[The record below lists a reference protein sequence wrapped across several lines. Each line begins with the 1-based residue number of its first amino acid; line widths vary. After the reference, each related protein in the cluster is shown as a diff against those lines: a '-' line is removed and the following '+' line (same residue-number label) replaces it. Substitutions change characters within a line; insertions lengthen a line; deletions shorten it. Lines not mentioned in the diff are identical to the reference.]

1 MDKTKM
7 NKNTELVKLE
17 EEECYLI
24 CDLLDYI
31 RQKANAQRLHK
42 IQMIC
47 KELVDY
53 VSDNFEKLDAGHVD
67 RTISQLTGFNTFK
80 YNDLVLAVNMI
91 IRRILVDKMRT
102 QILGKDVLD
111 INKGVEKDD

>member
-7 NKNTELVKLE
+7 NKNIELVKLE

-102 QILGKDVLD
+102 QVLGLPVFD
-111 INKGVEKDD
+111 INKGVNDDD

>member
-1 MDKTKM
+1 MDKTKT
-7 NKNTELVKLE
+7 NKNTEMVKLE

-42 IQMIC
+42 IQLTC
-47 KELVDY
+47 GQLVDY
-53 VSDNFEKLDAGHVD
+53 ITVNFENLDAGHVD

-102 QILGKDVLD
+102 QILSKPVFD
-111 INKGVEKDD
+111 INKGVSHDE

>member
-1 MDKTKM
+1 MDKTET

-31 RQKANAQRLHK
+31 RQKANAQRLYK

-53 VSDNFEKLDAGHVD
+53 VSDNFENLDAGHVD
-67 RTISQLTGFNTFK
+67 RTISQLTGFNMFK

-91 IRRILVDKMRT
+91 IRRILVDKMRK
-102 QILGKDVLD
+102 QILGKPVFD
-111 INKGVEKDD
+111 INKGVNGDD

>member
-1 MDKTKM
+1 MDKAKT
-7 NKNTELVKLE
+7 NKNTEMVKLE

-42 IQMIC
+42 IQLTC
-47 KELVDY
+47 GQLVDY
-53 VSDNFEKLDAGHVD
+53 ITVNFEKLDAGHVD
-67 RTISQLTGFNTFK
+67 RELSQLVGFSTFK

-91 IRRILVDKMRT
+91 IRRIIVDKMRK
-102 QILGKDVLD
+102 QILGKPVFD
-111 INKGVEKDD
+111 INKGVDKDD

>member
-47 KELVDY
+47 KELDDY
-53 VSDNFEKLDAGHVD
+53 VSDNFENLDAGHVD
-67 RTISQLTGFNTFK
+67 RTIAQLTGFNTFK

-91 IRRILVDKMRT
+91 IRRILVDKMRK
-102 QILGKDVLD
+102 QILGKPVFD
-111 INKGVEKDD
+111 INKGVNADD

>member
-1 MDKTKM
+1 MDNTKV
-7 NKNTELVKLE
+7 NKNTEMVKLE

-42 IQMIC
+42 IQMTC
-47 KELVDY
+47 GQLVDY
-53 VSDNFEKLDAGHVD
+53 ISDNFEELDAGHVD
-67 RTISQLTGFNTFK
+67 RAISQLTGFNTFK

-91 IRRILVDKMRT
+91 IRRIIVDKMRK
-102 QILGKDVLD
+102 QILGKPVFD
-111 INKGVEKDD
+111 INKGVTNDD

>member
-24 CDLLDYI
+24 CDLLDYV
-31 RQKANAQRLHK
+31 RGKANAQRLHK

-47 KELVDY
+47 NELVDY
-53 VSDNFEKLDAGHVD
+53 VSDNFENLDVGHVD
-67 RTISQLTGFNTFK
+67 RTIAQLRGFNTFK
-80 YNDLVLAVNMI
+80 YNDLVVAVNMI
-91 IRRILVDKMRT
+91 IRRILVDKMRK
-102 QILGKDVLD
+102 QILGKQVFD
-111 INKGVEKDD
+111 INKGVSRDE

>member
-1 MDKTKM
+1 MDKTKT

-42 IQMIC
+42 IQMTC
-47 KELVDY
+47 KRMVDY
-53 VSDNFEKLDAGHVD
+53 VSDNFEELDAGHVD
-67 RTISQLTGFNTFK
+67 RIISQLTGFNTFK

-91 IRRILVDKMRT
+91 IRRILVDKMRK
-102 QILGKDVLD
+102 QILGKQVFD
-111 INKGVEKDD
+111 INKGVNADD

>member
-53 VSDNFEKLDAGHVD
+53 VSDNFEKLD
-67 RTISQLTGFNTFK
+67 TISQLTGFNTFK

>member
-1 MDKTKM
+1 MDKAKM

-17 EEECYLI
+17 EEECYLV

-31 RQKANAQRLHK
+31 KQKANAQRLYK
-42 IQMIC
+42 IQLNCSNLI
-47 KELVDY
+47 DY
-53 VSDNFEKLDAGHVD
+53 ITNHFNDLDVGHVD
-67 RTISQLTGFNTFK
+67 RIIARLSGFQAFK

-102 QILGKDVLD
+102 QILGKQVFD
-111 INKGVEKDD
+111 INKGVNKDD

>member
-7 NKNTELVKLE
+7 NKNTELIKLE

-42 IQMIC
+42 IQLAC
-47 KELVDY
+47 GQLVDY
-53 VSDNFEKLDAGHVD
+53 ISDNFEELDAGHVD
-67 RTISQLTGFNTFK
+67 RTITQLTGFNTFK
-80 YNDLVLAVNMI
+80 YNDLVLAANMI
-91 IRRILVDKMRT
+91 IRRILVDKMRS
-102 QILGKDVLD
+102 QILGKPVFD
-111 INKGVEKDD
+111 INKGVSEDE

>member
-1 MDKTKM
+1 MDKAKT
-7 NKNTELVKLE
+7 NKNTEFVTLD

-31 RQKANAQRLHK
+31 KQKANAQRLHK
-42 IQMIC
+42 IQLNCGKLI
-47 KELVDY
+47 EY
-53 VSDNFEKLDAGHVD
+53 ISSNFDDLDVGHVD

-91 IRRILVDKMRT
+91 IRRILVDKMRK
-102 QILGKDVLD
+102 QILGKPVFD
-111 INKGVEKDD
+111 INKGVTDDD

>member
-1 MDKTKM
+1 MDKTKT
-7 NKNTELVKLE
+7 NKNTELIKLK

-42 IQMIC
+42 IQLTC
-47 KELVDY
+47 SQLVDY
-53 VSDNFEKLDAGHVD
+53 ISDNFEDLDAGHVD

-91 IRRILVDKMRT
+91 IRRIIVDKMRN
-102 QILGKDVLD
+102 QILGKSVFD
-111 INKGVEKDD
+111 INKGVNHDE

>member
-1 MDKTKM
+1 MTQQNI

-31 RQKANAQRLHK
+31 KQKANAQRLHK
-42 IQMIC
+42 IQMTC
-47 KELVDY
+47 KNLIDY
-53 VSDNFEKLDAGHVD
+53 ISDNFENLDAGHVD

-91 IRRILVDKMRT
+91 IRRILVDKMRK
-102 QILGKDVLD
+102 QILGKPVFD
-111 INKGVEKDD
+111 INKGVSHDE

>member
-7 NKNTELVKLE
+7 NKNIELVKLE

-102 QILGKDVLD
+102 QVLGLPVFD
-111 INKGVEKDD
+111 INKGVSHDE

>member
-1 MDKTKM
+1 MDKTKT

-24 CDLLDYI
+24 CGLLDYV

-53 VSDNFEKLDAGHVD
+53 VSDNFENLDAGHVD

-102 QILGKDVLD
+102 QILGKPVFD
-111 INKGVEKDD
+111 INKGVNKDD